1 MESVSYGEKTWIM
14 TNEKDFHFDFNEDAD
29 PVDELHRLRV
39 ATTRRF
45 KTMKEHLEG
54 TSKNYHRDTETTEKR
69 AKTACFCLSL
79 CVLCASVVINRGTLT
94 PNRLRSAFPR
104 APGG

>member
-1 MESVSYGEKTWIM
+1 M

-45 KTMKEHLEG
+45 KTMKEHLEYLRA
-54 TSKNYHRDTETTEKR
+54 TPTAQEMLAELDAEIARKKAKAARPSRKSPAPHRRK
-69 AKTACFCLSL
+69 ATAH
-79 CVLCASVVINRGTLT
+79 A
-94 PNRLRSAFPR
+94 
-104 APGG
+104 